1 MIDNFSVL
9 KEYVIPRN
17 VLLKLLDTYQNLG
30 RTDIYLEKLGDK
42 KEVITRNCFEKDCYY
57 FLELLKYCGLNLDI
71 TDNRLRLLITKGS
84 NPMNSKEK
92 MICGIMNVLNEL
104 KNDSKRQMLNSSDI
118 LMYLNYIFNNKVKF
132 DMTQIKDRGLT
143 KVNERKSSRLAFDQV
158 LDKYVSVLNSKSFEP
173 IMLSLMVYLELRM
186 IKPYRLI
193 SEEEVDINKIASF
206 LVLYFLFEVNG
217 VHSYHI
223 TSFFMQM
230 VENLEEI
237 DKAVAVATFN
247 YYESYFKLNDFT
259 ILFLNLINESYTE
272 LINIVNEAEY
282 LDDAS
287 KAYIIEKA
295 IFKMDKMFTKE
306 DVRKLNPYV
315 SDTTIMRVF
324 TKLKNEGVIMPL
336 SKGRNA
342 VWILTIDE
350 RDPRRLF

>member
-84 NPMNSKEK
+84 NPTNSKEK

-104 KNDSKRQMLNSSDI
+104 KNDSKRQTINSSDI

-132 DMTQIKDRGLT
+132 DMTQIKERGLT
-143 KVNERKSSRLAFDQV
+143 KVNERKSSRLAFDHV
-158 LDKYVSVLNSKSFEP
+158 LDKYSNVLNSKSFEP
-173 IMLSLMVYLELRM
+173 IMLSLMVFLELRM

-193 SEEEVDINKIASF
+193 SEDEVDINKIASF
-206 LVLYFLFEVNG
+206 LVLYYLFEVNG

-223 TSFFMQM
+223 SSFFMQM
-230 VENLEEI
+230 VENIEEI
-237 DKAVAVATFN
+237 DKAIAVATFN

-259 ILFLNLINESYTE
+259 ILFLDLIDESYTE

-287 KAYIIEKA
+287 KAYVIEKT

-350 RDPRRLF
+350 HDPRRLF

>member
-1 MIDNFSVL
+1 MKNALGL
-9 KEYVIPRN
+9 KKVISLIKN
-17 VLLKLLDTYQNLG
+17 QASG
-30 RTDIYLEKLGDK
+30 EK
-42 KEVITRNCFEKDCYY
+42 F
-57 FLELLKYCGLNLDI
+57 
-71 TDNRLRLLITKGS
+71 
-84 NPMNSKEK
+84 
-92 MICGIMNVLNEL
+92 
-104 KNDSKRQMLNSSDI
+104 NSSDI
-118 LMYLNYIFNNKVKF
+118 LMYLNMIFNNKVKF
-132 DMTQIKDRGLT
+132 DMTQIKERGLT
-143 KVNERKSSRLAFDQV
+143 KANERKSSRLAFDHV

-173 IMLSLMVYLELRM
+173 IMLSLMVFLELRM

-193 SEEEVDINKIASF
+193 NEEEVDINKIASF
-206 LVLYFLFEVNG
+206 LVLYYLFEANG

-223 TSFFMQM
+223 SSFFMQM
-230 VENLEEI
+230 VENIEEI
-237 DKAVAVATFN
+237 DKAVAIATFN

-259 ILFLNLINESYTE
+259 ILFLDLIDESYTE

-324 TKLKNEGVIMPL
+324 IKLKNEGVIMPL

-350 RDPRRLF
+350 HDPRRIF

>member
-42 KEVITRNCFEKDCYY
+42 KDVITRNCFEKDCYY

-84 NPMNSKEK
+84 NPVNSKEK
-92 MICGIMNVLNEL
+92 MICGIMNVLNDL
-104 KNDSKRQMLNSSDI
+104 KKDSKRQVLNSSDI
-118 LMYLNYIFNNKVKF
+118 LMYLNYIFHNKVKF
-132 DMTQIKDRGLT
+132 DMTQIKERGLT
-143 KVNERKSSRLAFDQV
+143 KENERKSSRLAFDQV
-158 LDKYVSVLNSKSFEP
+158 LDKYINVLNSKSFEP

-206 LVLYFLFEVNG
+206 LVLYYLFEANG

-259 ILFLNLINESYTE
+259 ILFLDLINESYTE

-287 KAYIIEKA
+287 KAYIIEKT

-306 DVRKLNPYV
+306 DIRKLNPYV

-324 TKLKNEGVIMPL
+324 IKLKNEGVIMPL

>member
-17 VLLKLLDTYQNLG
+17 VLLKLLVTYQNLG

-84 NPMNSKEK
+84 NPTNSKEK

-173 IMLSLMVYLELRM
+173 ILLSLMVYLELRM

-350 RDPRRLF
+350 HDPRRLF

>member
-9 KEYVIPRN
+9 NEYVIPRN
-17 VLLKLLDTYQNLG
+17 VLLKLLITYQNLG

-42 KEVITRNCFEKDCYY
+42 KEVITRSCFEKDCYY
-57 FLELLKYCGLNLDI
+57 FLELMKYCGLDLDI

-84 NPMNSKEK
+84 SPLNSKEK

-104 KNDSKRQMLNSSDI
+104 KNYSNRHMVNSSDI

-143 KVNERKSSRLAFDQV
+143 KGNERKSSRLAFDQV
-158 LDKYVSVLNSKSFEP
+158 LDKYTAVLNSKSFEP
-173 IMLSLMVYLELRM
+173 IMLSLMVFLEIRM

-193 SEEEVDINKIASF
+193 TDDGVDINKIASF
-206 LVLYFLFEVNG
+206 LVLYFLFEKNN

-223 TSFFMQM
+223 TSFYMQM
-230 VENLEEI
+230 VESIEEI
-237 DKAVAVATFN
+237 DKAVAIATFN

-259 ILFLNLINESYTE
+259 ILFLDLINESYSE
-272 LINIVNEAEY
+272 LIKIVNEAEY

-306 DVRKLNPYV
+306 DIRKLNPYV

-324 TKLKNEGVIMPL
+324 TKLKNEGLIMPL

-342 VWILTIDE
+342 VWILTIE
-350 RDPRRLF
+350 EHDPRRLF